1 MNKLTKAEKIERIN
15 HERWILLMHGGV
27 EGQEMTDEE
36 ILESKEKGTNVL
48 LFVKIKQQ

>member
-1 MNKLTKAEKIERIN
+1 MC
-15 HERWILLMHGGV
+15 ERWILLMHGGV